1 MLRDPKPCSEV
12 NLANGEENGY
22 ALLQDLFGRTHY
34 LLIPTRRV
42 YGIESPELLLPDSPN
57 YWQAAWLAKKYI
69 ASQFGQILPRNKVG
83 MAINSAMQR
92 SQDQLHI
99 HIDCIQPE
107 VLTQLSDYMD
117 SISEQWTLLPFRL
130 MGRQYM
136 ARRLEVP
143 ELLVVNPFLL
153 LYSTN
158 AAAHSDMS
166 KQTEVIIGANL
177 GQGREGFVVLSQQAN
192 PADQGS
198 GHGEELLDRTCAL
211 MN

>member
-1 MLRDPKPCSEV
+1 MLIGSRLILPIICQLMVLQFVRPVWADSSRLWSIVHDQCVAGQRMLRDPKPCSEV

-83 MAINSAMQR
+83 MSINSAMQR

-107 VLTQLSDYMD
+107 VL
-117 SISEQWTLLPFRL
+117 
-130 MGRQYM
+130 
-136 ARRLEVP
+136 
-143 ELLVVNPFLL
+143 
-153 LYSTN
+153 
-158 AAAHSDMS
+158 
-166 KQTEVIIGANL
+166 
-177 GQGREGFVVLSQQAN
+177 
-192 PADQGS
+192 
-198 GHGEELLDRTCAL
+198 
-211 MN
+211 